1 VTGQVILRD
10 DRVAVAELA
19 FSRYAAVAPHIDQDN
34 TTLFIVIGGAG
45 FVQVDGERARV
56 NHGEAVVWPAGV
68 MHGAYT
74 DGTEMRAI
82 TVEILGRTNLLDAAL
97 EARAVSE
104 PTESGEPGEGE
115 STSSRPSRAE
125 GSLAERQLNR
135 DEYDSAEGE
144 PW

>member
-1 VTGQVILRD
+1 
-10 DRVAVAELA
+10 
-19 FSRYAAVAPHIDQDN
+19 
-34 TTLFIVIGGAG
+34 
-45 FVQVDGERARV
+45 
-56 NHGEAVVWPAGV
+56 

-82 TVEILGRTNLLDAAL
+82 TVELLGGANLLEAAL
-97 EARAVSE
+97 EARVVSE
-104 PTESGEPGEGE
+104 GTDNKESGASDA
-115 STSSRPSRAE
+115 STGGPARAQ